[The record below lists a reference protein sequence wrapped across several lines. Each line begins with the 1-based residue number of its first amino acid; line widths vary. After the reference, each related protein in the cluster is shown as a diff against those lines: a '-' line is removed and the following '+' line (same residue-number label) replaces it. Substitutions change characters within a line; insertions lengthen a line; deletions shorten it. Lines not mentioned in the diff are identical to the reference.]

1 MANTVIT
8 SKTLVEYL
16 RMLQKNWKNS
26 MNFRLLTNASI
37 IDFLDDSLFSVLRQ
51 EFFNDDNANIF
62 EVCYQ
67 LYESYRTEKRRATTT
82 FVYGKRILGDY
93 NKASIIK
100 TILRIIKY
108 NLVILDEKKN
118 NESVFFQNDPLEL
131 MTIDEDIVPANWIF
145 ISEEQLKSKIELMN
159 RFGMADI
166 VCPITNYRVK
176 GYELKNDNPSIP
188 LVVLKE
194 DAYKR
199 TVYKFINTFVFQRDS
214 NGSMLYRPGTSLRSN
229 CFYFGAFEPK
239 FARTSSESFE
249 FFQDMARRNLYINN
263 ENYEVFYILNYEATH
278 ANDLFVRNDIFVF
291 ERIKSIGYVL
301 QAVIRAKVER
311 EVSHNIFFTSNMS
324 KDALIHI
331 VDACDTVYSCR
342 FQNCN
347 LKNFFNTKPSAEEP
361 QDLKEYRI
369 THCLM
374 ENLPLSTPQTPNYI
388 IYP

>member
-8 SKTLVEYL
+8 CKTLVEYL

-26 MNFRLLTNASI
+26 MNFRLLTDASVI
-37 IDFLDDSLFSVLRQ
+37 NFLNDSLFDVLRQ
-51 EFFNDDNANIF
+51 EFFYDDKGTIT

-67 LYESYRTEKRRATTT
+67 LYESYCTEKRRATTT
-82 FVYGKRILGDY
+82 FIYGKRILGDY

-108 NLVILDEKKN
+108 NLVILDEKKKSESIFSK
-118 NESVFFQNDPLEL
+118 NEPLE
-131 MTIDEDIVPANWIF
+131 MMVIDEDIDPKNWIF

-159 RFGMADI
+159 IFGMAGM
-166 VCPITNYRVK
+166 VCPITNYKVK
-176 GYELKNDNPSIP
+176 GYELKNDNSSIP

-199 TVYKFINTFVFQRDS
+199 TVYKFINTFVLRKDS
-214 NGSMLYRPGTSLRSN
+214 NGSMLYRPGTSLSSN
-229 CFYFGAFEPK
+229 CFYIGSFEPK
-239 FARTSSESFE
+239 FARTSSESFA
-249 FFQDMARRNLYINN
+249 FFQDVARRKLYINN
-263 ENYEVFYILNYEATH
+263 ENYEVFYILSYEATH
-278 ANDLFVRNDIFVF
+278 SSNMFVRNDIFVF

-301 QAVIRAKVER
+301 QAVLQANVER
-311 EVSHNIFFTSNMS
+311 EVSHKIFFTSNMS

-331 VDACDTVYSCR
+331 VDACNTIYSCK

-347 LKNFFNTKPSAEEP
+347 LKNFFSTKPSAEES

-374 ENLPLSTPQTPNYI
+374 ENLPSSTPQTPNYI